1 MGGWRVLA
9 AAVVG
14 AVALA
19 SAPVGPVAAQGPDGG
34 AAPGGRPLPDV
45 EVTDDDVAH
54 VARLRA
60 RLGLP
65 ADRGTVERLLGGA
78 DPSARWF
85 PELFS
90 LPLLPHEVAVAVGR
104 QQLQDRG
111 TEIDR
116 AARTALGDAYGG
128 SWVEPGG
135 PDGAGRIVVATADPS
150 VPLPADL
157 AADPAVEVVA
167 VRYPLARLV
176 AEIDGIERA
185 LAAAGVDSGG
195 IAVDERAN
203 ELVVYVADVA
213 AAAGDPRL
221 ADVVSRPDVRLAT
234 GAGIAHEVDK
244 DDALIYLVVEGGQAI
259 GPSSSPT
266 CTSGYAV
273 DGAYGPFILT
283 AGHCG
288 FVGQAWRQG
297 GIALGEVAADNQG
310 GNFDGMLISTFG
322 TRNNRGRL
330 HITSADYY
338 EPVGFVTPGDQVGFI
353 VCNTGF
359 ASTGMSGNLGPYTRC
374 GGITSRTFDLGLG
387 YNAVFRVADYRSVG
401 GDSGAAIYR
410 NTIYGISGE
419 GIHTGCIATSTG
431 VCASNPYQAVYSYL
445 PLIRDH
451 WGLTLSQT

>member
-19 SAPVGPVAAQGPDGG
+19 STPVGSVAAQGADGG
-34 AAPGGRPLPDV
+34 AAPAGRPLPDV
-45 EVTDDDVAH
+45 EVTADDVAH
-54 VARLRA
+54 VASLRA
-60 RLGLP
+60 HLGLP
-65 ADRGTVERLLGGA
+65 ADRGTVERLLSGA
-78 DPSARWF
+78 DASVRWF

-104 QQLQDRG
+104 QQLQDRA
-111 TEIDR
+111 TEIGHS
-116 AARTALGDAYGG
+116 ARRALGDAYGG
-128 SWVEPGG
+128 SWIEPGG
-135 PDGAGRIVVATADPS
+135 PDGSGRFVVATADPA
-150 VPLPADL
+150 VPLPADVT
-157 AADPAVEVVA
+157 ADPAVAVVT

-176 AEIDGIERA
+176 AEIDGIERV

-213 AAAGDPRL
+213 AAARDPRL
-221 ADVVSRPDVRLAT
+221 ADVVSRPDVRLET
-234 GAGIAHEVDK
+234 GGGIADQVDK

-259 GPSSSPT
+259 GPTSSPT

-288 FVGQAWRQG
+288 YVGQGWRQG
-297 GIALGEVAADNQG
+297 GLVLGDVAADNQG

-338 EPVGFVTPGDQVGFI
+338 EPVGFVTPGDEIGFI

-359 ASTGMSGNLGPYTRC
+359 GSTGMSGDLGPYTRC
-374 GGITSRTFDLGLG
+374 GDISSRTLDPGPA
-387 YNAVFRVADYRSVG
+387 YNAVFRVADYRSLG

-419 GIHTGCIATSTG
+419 GVHKACFTTSTG
-431 VCASNPYQAVYSYL
+431 ACVSNPYRAIYSYL
-445 PLIRDH
+445 PYIRDH
-451 WGLTLSQT
+451 WGLTLSRT